1 MPSSSWRSATWSTTV
16 CVSETDN
23 RTRTP
28 GFASAKSQS
37 RSGTTEPPGPVDAPS
52 SSVPLSASSSR
63 ATSCRSC
70 SSCASSFCAAA
81 YSRSPA
87 SVGSTR
93 RPERSRS
100 CVPSRCSSERI
111 CRLTAGCVT
120 PSRSAAWEKLCRS
133 TTAQKAASWRV
144 SISVHYAALGLY
156 DRGRSVATPNESFIQ
171 RFATLT
177 QATPRRGRDG
187 VLRALDI
194 AFASLFLFVSLP
206 LSLAIALLLLATD
219 GLPLFY
225 RGERVGRGGRI
236 FQMLKF
242 RTLKRGAEARLGPFL
257 GEQLVR
263 RTKEETTTLGGWL
276 RATQ

>member
-70 SSCASSFCAAA
+70 SSSASMRCADA
-81 YSRSPA
+81 YSRRPA
-87 SVGSTR
+87 SVGATR
-93 RPERSRS
+93 
-100 CVPSRCSSERI
+100 
-111 CRLTAGCVT
+111 
-120 PSRSAAWEKLCRS
+120 
-133 TTAQKAASWRV
+133 
-144 SISVHYAALGLY
+144 
-156 DRGRSVATPNESFIQ
+156 
-171 RFATLT
+171 
-177 QATPRRGRDG
+177 RRGRDG

-236 FQMLKF
+236 FQMLEVPP
-242 RTLKRGAEARLGPFL
+242 LKRGAGGRPGA
-257 GEQLVR
+257 V
-263 RTKEETTTLGGWL
+263 LGG
-276 RATQ
+276 QPVP